1 MFCHTAYCSTCQKDT
16 MHEDQRCSECYKRE
30 KEEKEFAWE
39 MLSNSDKLTDLRKRI
54 EKLERGPTRYA

>member
-1 MFCHTAYCSTCQKDT
+1 MFSHTSYCPTCKKDT
-16 MHEDQRCSECYKRE
+16 LHENIECVECCKKE